1 MANVV
6 LLWWVLQLSA
16 TKKDEKAVNLLCDTL
31 LDASP
36 GLATGIKV
44 LRADVENS
52 ILNQTWN
59 AFSCAML
66 LLCIKHV
73 EENIK
78 RNLPKTISENKRNNI
93 LSKYLEHTY
102 ARAWK
107 IVKLHEF
114 DKKFSVFFEELSMD
128 EELKEF
134 SSYFKKQN
142 ENTIKYT

>member
-1 MANVV
+1 MLGPV
-6 LLWWVLQLSA
+6 LICH
-16 TKKDEKAVNLLCDTL
+16 KKDQKAVKLLCDTL
-31 LDASP
+31 LDASS

-44 LRADVENS
+44 LGVDGENS
-52 ILNQTWN
+52 LLNQTCN
-59 AFSCAML
+59 AFPCAML
-66 LLCIKHV
+66 LLRVKHV

-114 DKKFSVFFEELSMD
+114 DKNVSVFFEELSMD

>member
-1 MANVV
+1 
-6 LLWWVLQLSA
+6 
-16 TKKDEKAVNLLCDTL
+16 
-31 LDASP
+31 
-36 GLATGIKV
+36 
-44 LRADVENS
+44 
-52 ILNQTWN
+52 
-59 AFSCAML
+59 ML
-66 LLCIKHV
+66 LLRVKHV

-114 DKKFSVFFEELSMD
+114 DKNVSVFFEELSMD